1 MNILDALWAALDP
14 LTFLLV
20 FLGTLF
26 GLIFGVIPGLTA
38 ILAIVLLIP
47 LTYGMD
53 ALMATRTTFVIAHR
67 LSTVRNANAIMVLE
81 HGVII
86 ERGTH
91 EELLAQDGLY
101 ASLYQYQFRV

>member
-38 ILAIVLLIP
+38 WTP
-47 LTYGMD
+47 
-53 ALMATRTTFVIAHR
+53 
-67 LSTVRNANAIMVLE
+67 
-81 HGVII
+81 
-86 ERGTH
+86 
-91 EELLAQDGLY
+91 
-101 ASLYQYQFRV
+101 